1 MISKTLFFNRGI
13 YKSTLRRY
21 LWGSVLYFILLFMI
35 TGMSILL
42 NYDSAQMYLP
52 SIGSGVSLIMRNEY
66 ILIPTLLAIVVPT
79 VVGLMIFRFIHSKK
93 TSIFVHSLPVKRETN
108 YISTVIAAF
117 TLMGIPVILNALV
130 LMIIS
135 LSGYSQLFGIG
146 DCITWML
153 FNLFALFIM
162 FSCVCFVAS
171 VTGNSFAMIV
181 LNVLFHLFV
190 PLLVAGFEVVSKV
203 FLHGF
208 ANNSLLMT
216 KVTDANFP
224 VTLMETASSWAFRAQ
239 EAFHIPKTALFL
251 VAAVILYIL
260 AGFLYKKRR
269 METAEEVAGFKCL
282 NPIFKYLIT
291 FMGAIAAFSIFSY
304 SISDSS
310 LAFWCIIAI
319 VSAVIYFGSEMLLRK
334 SLRVW
339 HTYKGYLGFAIA
351 FAAMICI
358 FAFTSF
364 FGFESRIPEKE
375 DISKV
380 AFYNYYHGETPYT
393 GNDEIIAKMQKFHAK
408 MTEREETVNKYDSD
422 TYIHFEY
429 ILKNG
434 NKLHRRYG
442 VSNDELHEIMNEMY
456 QNREYKQRSERVF
469 NEMKSIYTMNIYGN
483 EHVEIKDDAKKEELL
498 ECIKED
504 MLNLNYNE
512 IHNSGW
518 NISVE
523 IEYASKKIDNSN
535 RYNYRIETNQ
545 RGERERIYINYIRV
559 DINANFEN
567 TLAWLIENGY
577 WEKFSIKNDGI
588 MYICRD
594 YTELP
599 FVRGNE
605 FTGEIS
611 EEKEKNI
618 IKLDTPEEL
627 EKIINYAHFEK
638 QEYIKEQERY
648 EVYQVFNTSSLDYR
662 NITAL
667 SKKELIRLFPDK
679 F

>member
-13 YKSTLRRY
+13 YKSTLCRY

-42 NYDSAQMYLP
+42 NYDPAQMYRP
-52 SIGSGVSLIMRNEY
+52 SIGSEVSLIMRNDY

-108 YISTVIAAF
+108 YISTIMAAF
-117 TLMGIPVILNALV
+117 TLMGAPVILNALV

-146 DCITWML
+146 DCILWML

-171 VTGNSFAMIV
+171 VTGNSFSMIV
-181 LNVLFHLFV
+181 LNVLFHFFV
-190 PLLVAGFEVVSKV
+190 PLLVAGFEEVSKI

-208 ANNSLLMT
+208 ANDSLLMT

-224 VTLMETASSWAFRAQ
+224 VKLIEVASSWAFGEQ
-239 EAFHIPKTALFL
+239 EAFHVPKMLMFL
-251 VAAVILYIL
+251 VVAVILYVL
-260 AGFLYKKRR
+260 AGVLYKKRR
-269 METAEEVAGFKCL
+269 IETAEDVAGFKCL

-291 FMGAIAAFSIFSY
+291 FMGAIAAFSIFSH
-304 SISDSS
+304 SISDSYF
-310 LAFWCIIAI
+310 AFWCIIAI

-339 HTYKGYLGFAIA
+339 QTYKGYLGFVVA

-375 DISKV
+375 NVSNV
-380 AFYNYYHGETPYT
+380 ALYNYYHGETPYSD
-393 GNDEIIAKMQKFHAK
+393 NNEIIEKARTVHSKMIAKK
-408 MTEREETVNKYDSD
+408 ETVNDYDSD

-434 NKLHRRYG
+434 GRVHRRYG
-442 VSNDELHEIMNEMY
+442 VSFDELHSIMDAMY
-456 QNREYKQRSERVF
+456 QNQEYKQRSERVF
-469 NEMKSIYTMNIYGN
+469 NKMKSVYTMSIYGN
-483 EHVEIKDDAKKEELL
+483 EHIEIKDDAKKEELIK
-498 ECIKED
+498 CIKED
-504 MLNLNYNE
+504 MLNLSYNE
-512 IHNSGW
+512 IYNSGW
-518 NISVE
+518 SIPVD
-523 IEYASKKIDNSN
+523 IEYAAEKADKRNH
-535 RYNYRIETNQ
+535 YNYRIETNPN
-545 RGERERIYINYIRV
+545 GEKERVYIYYLQV
-559 DINANFEN
+559 DINANFKN
-567 TLAWLIENGY
+567 TLAWFIENDY
-577 WEKFSIKNDGI
+577 WEKLSIKNDGI
-588 MYICRD
+588 MYICRN

-599 FVRGNE
+599 FVKEKE

-618 IKLDTPEEL
+618 IKLTSPEDL

-638 QEYIKEQERY
+638 QAYIKEQERY
-648 EVYQVFNTSSLDYR
+648 EVYQVFNASSSDYR
-662 NITAL
+662 NVTAL
-667 SKKELIRLFPDK
+667 SKKELISLFPDK

>member
-1 MISKTLFFNRGI
+1 MISKTLFFNKGI

-42 NYDSAQMYLP
+42 SYDPAQMYLP
-52 SIGSGVSLIMRNEY
+52 SIGSEVSLIMRNEY
-66 ILIPTLLAIVVPT
+66 ILLPTLLAIVVPT

-108 YISTVIAAF
+108 YISTVMAAF
-117 TLMGIPVILNALV
+117 TLMGIPVILNAFA

-171 VTGNSFAMIV
+171 LTGNSFAMIA
-181 LNVLFHLFV
+181 LNVLFHFFV
-190 PLLVAGFEVVSKV
+190 PLLVAGFEIVSKI

-208 ANNSLLMT
+208 ANDEFLIS

-224 VTLMETASSWAFRAQ
+224 VNLMTIASEWAFGEQ
-239 EAFHIPKTALFL
+239 EAFYVPKMVMFL
-251 VAAVILYIL
+251 VIAVILYIL
-260 AGFLYKKRR
+260 AGILYKKRR
-269 METAEEVAGFKCL
+269 METAEDVAGFKCL

-291 FMGAIAAFSIFSY
+291 FMGAIAAFSIFSP

-310 LAFWCIIAI
+310 LVFWCIIAI

-339 HTYKGYLGFAIA
+339 HTYKGYLGFVIA

-380 AFYNYYHGETPYT
+380 AFYNYYYGETPYSD
-393 GNDEIIAKMQKFHAK
+393 NNEVIAKVQEIHSEMLAK
-408 MTEREETVNKYDSD
+408 KELVNHYNSD

-429 ILKNG
+429 MLKNG

-442 VSNDELHEIMNEMY
+442 VSNDELHEIMNAMY
-456 QNREYKQRSERVF
+456 QNQEYKQRSERVF
-469 NEMKSIYTMNIYGN
+469 NEMKSVYTMNIYGN

-498 ECIKED
+498 ECIKKD
-504 MLNLNYNE
+504 ILNLGYNE
-512 IHNSGW
+512 IYNSGW
-518 NISVE
+518 AIYVD
-523 IEYASKKIDNSN
+523 IEYVAEKTDK
-535 RYNYRIETNQ
+535 YRIETSQN
-545 RGERERIYINYIRV
+545 GERERIYINYV
-559 DINANFEN
+559 QVNINANFEN
-567 TLAWLIENGY
+567 TLAWFIENGY
-577 WEKFSIKNDGI
+577 WDKFAVKNDGI
-588 MYICRD
+588 MYICKD
-594 YTELP
+594 YTQLP
-599 FVRGNE
+599 FARGNE

-611 EEKEKNI
+611 TEKEKNI
-618 IKLDTPEEL
+618 IKLDTSEDL
-627 EKIINYAHFEK
+627 QKIINYAHFEK
-638 QEYIKEQERY
+638 QAYIKEQERY

-662 NITAL
+662 NITSL

>member
-42 NYDSAQMYLP
+42 NYDPAQMHLP
-52 SIGSGVSLIMRNEY
+52 STGSEVSLIMRNEY

-108 YISTVIAAF
+108 YISTVMAAF
-117 TLMGIPVILNALV
+117 TLMGIPVMLNAFV

-162 FSCVCFVAS
+162 FSCVCLVAS
-171 VTGNSFAMIV
+171 VTGNSFSMIV

-208 ANNSLLMT
+208 ANDSLLMT
-216 KVTDANFP
+216 KVTNANFP
-224 VTLMETASSWAFRAQ
+224 VKLIEAASGWVFGDQ
-239 EAFHIPKTALFL
+239 EAFRFPKVIMFL
-251 VAAVILYIL
+251 IAAVILYAL
-260 AGFLYKKRR
+260 SGFLYKKRR
-269 METAEEVAGFKCL
+269 METAEDVAGFKCL

-304 SISDSS
+304 SISDSYF
-310 LAFWCIIAI
+310 AFCCIIAI

-339 HTYKGYLGFAIA
+339 HTYKGYLGFVVA
-351 FAAMICI
+351 FATMILL

-375 DISKV
+375 DISRV
-380 AFYNYYHGETPYT
+380 AFYNYYHGETPYSD
-393 GNDEIIAKMQKFHAK
+393 NDEIIAKAQAIHSK
-408 MTEREETVNKYDSD
+408 MIVRKETVNDYDSD

-429 ILKNG
+429 MLKNG
-434 NKLHRRYG
+434 GRVHRRYG
-442 VSNDELHEIMNEMY
+442 VSLDELHDMMDAMY
-456 QNREYKQRSERVF
+456 QNQEYKQRSERVF
-469 NEMKSIYTMNIYGN
+469 NKMKSVYTMSIYGN

-498 ECIKED
+498 KCIKED

-512 IHNSGW
+512 IYNSGW
-518 NISVE
+518 TMPVD
-523 IEYASKKIDNSN
+523 IEFVAEKADKSN

-545 RGERERIYINYIRV
+545 NGEKERIYIDYIQV
-559 DINANFEN
+559 NINANFKN
-567 TLAWLIENGY
+567 TLAWFIENGY
-577 WEKFSIKNDGI
+577 WEKLAIKNDGV

-599 FVRGNE
+599 FARGNE
-605 FTGEIS
+605 FAGEIS
-611 EEKEKNI
+611 EEKEKDI

-638 QEYIKEQERY
+638 QAYIKEQERY